1 MKNAV
6 SFVSNLPANIRTSV
20 LYSVVG
26 SLNASL
32 VGSAR
37 AMVQQLESAGYVV
50 KDSNR
55 DAQVPGEYDLKE
67 LSPSDV
73 EALFGGPA
81 TGPTESALVTMRTLN
96 TIVDHWR
103 DDLQGL
109 VEAQRS
115 SRASF
120 RVIPQL
126 GSSQAAPRAPG
137 DIMGTIDMMSKPRAL
152 TGGEK
157 LAMDALA
164 SALQLSPEVSAK
176 LQEQN
181 AKLVRDFNERSAK
194 QVADHAGAIEWMV
207 DHVFQTE
214 GYADPEEA
222 FEALDEVQQD
232 AILAKVKKGL
242 ETSAM
247 NQALRGI
254 GMGSEEWSAGDVAL
268 ILKYAE
274 QLDS

>member
-6 SFVSNLPANIRTSV
+6 SFVEGLPSNIRTSV

-37 AMVQQLESAGYVV
+37 AMVQQLENAGY
-50 KDSNR
+50 DI
-55 DAQVPGEYDLKE
+55 KE
-67 LSPSDV
+67 LSTSDI
-73 EALFGGPA
+73 ETLFGGPVTA
-81 TGPTESALVTMRTLN
+81 PNESALGVMRTLN
-96 TIVDHWR
+96 AIVDHWR

-120 RVIPQL
+120 RVVPQL
-126 GSSQAAPRAPG
+126 GSVQTAPRAPG
-137 DIMGTIDMMSKPRAL
+137 DILGTIDMMSKPRAL

-157 LAMDALA
+157 LAMEALA

-194 QVADHAGAIEWMV
+194 QVADHAGAIEWMI
-207 DHVFQTE
+207 DHAFQVE

-222 FEALDEVQQD
+222 FETLEEVQQD
-232 AILAKVKKGL
+232 AILVKVKKGL

-254 GMGSEEWSAGDVAL
+254 GMGSDEWSAGDVAL